1 MANAEF
7 AVDKKG
13 CFILLHHET
22 LYKMRKFFKA
32 GKDVSVSTMVEM
44 MGDLLFGKMKLTAKE
59 NAAINAEIE
68 RNKALREERRKKWAT
83 SAAQER
89 DSEYRKARRDAR
101 REAKSTTT
109 AKKGVK

>member
-44 MGDLLFGKMKLTAKE
+44 MGDFLFGKTRLTAKE
-59 NAAINAEIE
+59 KAEINAEIE

-101 REAKSTTT
+101 REAA
-109 AKKGVK
+109 AKKGGQ

>member
-1 MANAEF
+1 MANGEP

-22 LYKMRKFFKA
+22 LYKMRKFFNA

-44 MGDLLFGKMKLTAKE
+44 MGDCLFGKVKLTANEKAE
-59 NAAINAEIE
+59 IRAEIE

-83 SAAQER
+83 SAAKER
-89 DSEYRKARRDAR
+89 DSAYRKARR
-101 REAKSTTT
+101 EAA
-109 AKKGVK
+109 AKKGGK